1 MTAAEKS
8 CCALLSALRDSGER
22 VNHRRRRARLFISPK
37 GPFSV
42 PRPSRV
48 QGADARKIDE
58 KKRGEEEEE
67 EETGGE
73 TPVND
78 KGKSAAA
85 TSTSIPIAALHAPT
99 IPAPTP

>member
-1 MTAAEKS
+1 MTAAGKS
-8 CCALLSALRDSGER
+8 CCALLSALRDSRER

-42 PRPSRV
+42 PRPSRA

-67 EETGGE
+67 KGGE

-78 KGKSAAA
+78 KGKSAAS
-85 TSTSIPIAALHAPT
+85 TSTSIPIASLHAPT